1 MERRE
6 EGKEEERQAE
16 KIVRK
21 QSCFSKC
28 LRMVKKINLMIMK
41 KIMMLGPKNAIKTRQ
56 CGTGAQDTRQG
67 AGLRTRPR

>member
-6 EGKEEERQAE
+6 EEKEEERQAE

-41 KIMMLGPKNAIKTRQ
+41 KIMMLGPKNAIKRKIK
-56 CGTGAQDTRQG
+56 
-67 AGLRTRPR
+67 